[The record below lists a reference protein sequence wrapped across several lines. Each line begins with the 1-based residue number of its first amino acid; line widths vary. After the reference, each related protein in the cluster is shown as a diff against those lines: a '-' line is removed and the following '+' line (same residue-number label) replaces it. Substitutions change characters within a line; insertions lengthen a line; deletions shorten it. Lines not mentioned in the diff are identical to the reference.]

1 MLNKELLL
9 VAGTST
15 AEGHIKLTVEA
26 STESDITYYG
36 YRGNPAIGSVSRI
49 PQWFNKDNVL
59 LTLSSFLA
67 TNTGAISVFDDY
79 HKEPKSVSVTVLEK
93 GRTVNLQSARV
104 LTSWGLFTEDLIFTA
119 SDVGK
124 TFTLVFD
131 PPPDSYA

>member
-9 VAGTST
+9 AAGTST
-15 AEGHIKLTVEA
+15 AENRIKLTVGA
-26 STESDITYYG
+26 STESNVTYYG

-67 TNTGAISVFDDY
+67 TNTGANIVFDDFSR
-79 HKEPKSVSVTVLEK
+79 EPKNVSVTVLEK
-93 GRTVNLQSARV
+93 GRTVNLQSDFV
-104 LTSWGLFTEDLIFTA
+104 LAFWGLFAEDRIFTA